1 MAITPELRKVA
12 PEIDESWLNVLQD
25 EFSQD
30 YFSALK
36 AFLIEEKMS
45 GQTIFP
51 PGKEI
56 FSAFNITP
64 FDQVKVVILGQDPYH
79 NPGQAHGMCFS
90 VLPGVKAPPS
100 LVNIYKEMETDLGIS
115 RPNHGYLL
123 KWASQGVF
131 LLNSILT
138 VRAHQAASHHG
149 KGWEKFTDAV
159 IQQLNDQHE
168 GLVFILWGGYAKKKG
183 AKIDATKHL
192 VLKSVHPSP
201 LSAYNGFFGSRH
213 FSQAN
218 TYLSQNGKEPIDW
231 KLD

>member
-1 MAITPELRKVA
+1 MSISPELRKVA
-12 PEIDESWLNVLQD
+12 PEIHESWLNRLEG
-25 EFSQD
+25 EFSQE

-36 AFLIEEKMS
+36 AFLIQEKMA

-56 FSAFNITP
+56 FSAFNVTT

-90 VLPGVKAPPS
+90 VLPGVKTPPS
-100 LVNIYKEMETDLGIS
+100 LVNIYKELETDLGIP
-115 RPNHGYLL
+115 RAEHGYLL
-123 KWASQGVF
+123 KWANQGVF

-138 VRAHQAASHHG
+138 VRAHQAASHHK
-149 KGWEKFTDAV
+149 KGWERFTDAV

-183 AKIDATKHL
+183 ARIDRSKHK
-192 VLKSVHPSP
+192 VLTSVHPSP
-201 LSAYNGFFGSRH
+201 LSAYNGFFGCRH
-213 FSQAN
+213 FSQTNA
-218 TYLSQNGKEPIDW
+218 YLSEKGKAVIDW